1 MTNHFPKPEHLD
13 VQIEDDLVV
22 IRIDGVIDESI
33 AFYLG
38 DVHDELAQQF
48 GYALVLQHCSSTTTV
63 TTEGRHRYFEW
74 NKRRKYPG
82 CVAMV
87 GASFATK
94 TMVMLLSRAVKLL
107 VTVRGEIEFFDSE
120 ELARAWLDE
129 QRVLLK
135 KMRLPSNTGH
145 R

>member
-1 MTNHFPKPEHLD
+1 MTNIHPKPEHLD
-13 VQIEDDLVV
+13 VQIENDLVIV
-22 IRIDGVIDESI
+22 RIDGVIDESI
-33 AFYLG
+33 AYYLG
-38 DVHDELAQQF
+38 GVHDEMARQF

-63 TTEGRHRYFEW
+63 TTDGRHRYFEW
-74 NKRRKYPG
+74 NKMRKYPG

-94 TMVMLLSRAVKLL
+94 TMVMLLGRAVKLL

-120 ELARAWLDE
+120 EPARAWLDQ
-129 QRVLLK
+129 QRTILK
-135 KMRLPSNTGH
+135 KMLSPSNTGH